1 MPLLSRYCPPLKGLQ
16 AVFFPSLLTSQMK
29 KLRIPAAFAQFA
41 VILATAF
48 SSMAMAQNLAIV
60 NGKPVPSSRMQAM
73 ERQLAATG
81 QTVDDTIRT
90 QLKQEIINRE
100 VLLQAAEARGLQKT
114 QAFADQMEL
123 ARQSVLIR
131 ALFTDIESETPV
143 DEAAIKAEYDR
154 IANSPEATE
163 YRASHILV
171 ATEEQANDLTAK
183 LAAGADFAAM
193 AKEFSTDPGSGAQ
206 GGDLNFASANSYVP
220 EFSKAMVDLTVG
232 QTTKAPVKSQF
243 GWHIIRLTDKRKR
256 ELPPLA
262 EVQEA
267 IGKQLRENILSRAQN
282 DLLNKAKIE

>member
-1 MPLLSRYCPPLKGLQ
+1 M
-16 AVFFPSLLTSQMK
+16 
-29 KLRIPAAFAQFA
+29 
-41 VILATAF
+41 
-48 SSMAMAQNLAIV
+48 
-60 NGKPVPSSRMQAM
+60 
-73 ERQLAATG
+73 
-81 QTVDDTIRT
+81 
-90 QLKQEIINRE
+90 
-100 VLLQAAEARGLQKT
+100 
-114 QAFADQMEL
+114 
-123 ARQSVLIR
+123 
-131 ALFTDIESETPV
+131 
-143 DEAAIKAEYDR
+143 
-154 IANSPEATE
+154 
-163 YRASHILV
+163 V

-183 LAAGADFAAM
+183 LAAGAYFAAM
-193 AKEFSTDPGSGAQ
+193 AKEFSTYPGSGAQ